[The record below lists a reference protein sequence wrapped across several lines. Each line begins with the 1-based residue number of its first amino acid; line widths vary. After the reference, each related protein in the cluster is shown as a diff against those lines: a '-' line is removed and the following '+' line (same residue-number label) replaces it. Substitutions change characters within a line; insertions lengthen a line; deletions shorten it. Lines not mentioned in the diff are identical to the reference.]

1 MLIEKREGMSLEN
14 TDWISITALVLAMLL
29 LLRVFSLNRRI
40 KDLESQLERIDSRSV
55 MGGGIITPGIDA
67 PTPQYIQNMEVAPDL
82 ERRLHLLLAE
92 GKKIQAIKV
101 LREARDLSLKDA
113 KNYVDRMEQ
122 GR

>member
-1 MLIEKREGMSLEN
+1 MEN

-29 LLRVFSLNRRI
+29 LLRVFSLNRRV
-40 KDLESQLERIDSRSV
+40 KDLESHLERIDSRSA
-55 MGGGIITPGIDA
+55 MGGGIIKQGIDA
-67 PTPQYIQNMEVAPDL
+67 PTPLYAQNMEVAPDL
-82 ERRLHLLLAE
+82 ERRLRLLLAE

-122 GR
+122 S

>member
-1 MLIEKREGMSLEN
+1 MSLEN

-29 LLRVFSLNRRI
+29 LLRVFSLNRRV
-40 KDLESQLERIDSRSV
+40 KDLESQLERIDSRSA
-55 MGGGIITPGIDA
+55 MGGGIIKPGIDA
-67 PTPQYIQNMEVAPDL
+67 PAPLYAQNMEVAPDL
-82 ERRLHLLLAE
+82 ERRLRLLLAE

-122 GR
+122 S

>member
-1 MLIEKREGMSLEN
+1 MEN